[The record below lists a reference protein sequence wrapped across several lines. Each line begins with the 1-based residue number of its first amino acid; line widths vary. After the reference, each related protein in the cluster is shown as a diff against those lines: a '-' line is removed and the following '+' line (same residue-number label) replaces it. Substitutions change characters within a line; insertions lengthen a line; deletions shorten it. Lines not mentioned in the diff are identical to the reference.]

1 MNDRELHIHMAR
13 VHLMHARVSRHHP
26 SWHATLLRWAADRRN
41 RAAYVQPAIEQPQGP
56 AQLDLFA

>member
-1 MNDRELHIHMAR
+1 MSDRELHIHMAR

-26 SWHATLLRWAADRRN
+26 AWHATLLRWAAERRN
-41 RAAYVQPAIEQPQGP
+41 RATKKTEEP